1 MQLTKLYTPVE
12 YHGKGGISAK
22 IILDSVSALTGDR
35 LTTFELVYHRNIH
48 SELKTHRMLSGNS
61 SSTRAIPSAKMKEQ
75 CTAMP
80 IYYGKNKS
88 GMQATEELEF
98 HKKFACMELIEQHRL
113 NTLNVTDALAELG
126 LHKQHVG
133 RYNEPFQFMKTVVS
147 ATEFDNFFWLRNH
160 EAADPLIHELAK
172 VMQQCY
178 EESSPVTLKS
188 GEWHLPYVDM
198 LSDRNYYIELD
209 SNDYIKLSLDDA
221 IKVSA
226 ARCAAVSFRNTDY
239 GVEKSKEVYQRL
251 VGDDRKHASALEHPA
266 KVMSRCQDPFNTD
279 GWDNGVSHVDKH
291 GNLWSGNFQGFVQLR
306 KTIPDE
312 CYVK

>member
-12 YHGKGGISAK
+12 VFGQGGISAK
-22 IILDSVSALTGDR
+22 IILDSVSALSGDR
-35 LTTFELVYHRNIH
+35 LTTFELIYHRNIH
-48 SELKTHRMLSGNS
+48 SELMTHRFFTRNAAS
-61 SSTRAIPSAKMKEQ
+61 SRAIPFNKMKEQ
-75 CTAMP
+75 CNAMP
-80 IYYGKNKS
+80 IYYGKNQS
-88 GMQATEELEF
+88 GMQAYEEIDEIS
-98 HKKFACMELIEQHRL
+98 KIKSEVLIEQHRI
-113 NTLNVTDALAELG
+113 NTLNLVETLFNLG
-126 LHKQHVG
+126 NHKQTFN
-133 RYNEPFQFMKTVVS
+133 RLSEPFQFIKTVVS

-178 EESSPVTLKS
+178 KESSPVTLKS

-198 LSDRNYYIELD
+198 LSDRNHYIELD
-209 SNDYIKLSLDDA
+209 NNDYIKLSLDDA

-266 KVMSRCQDPFNTD
+266 KVMSRCQDPFNID

>member
-12 YHGKGGISAK
+12 VFGQGGISAK
-22 IILDSVSALTGDR
+22 IILDSVSALSGDR
-35 LTTFELVYHRNIH
+35 LTTFELIYHRNIH
-48 SELKTHRMLSGNS
+48 SELMTHRLFSRNAAS
-61 SSTRAIPSAKMKEQ
+61 SRAIPVEKMKEQ

-88 GMQATEELEF
+88 GMQATESLDATSTF
-98 HKKFACMELIEQHRL
+98 VSAALIELHRL
-113 NTLNVTDALAELG
+113 NTMNLVQSLSNLG
-126 LHKQHVG
+126 NHKQTVN
-133 RYNEPFQFMKTVVS
+133 RYSEPFQFMKTVVS

-160 EAADPLIHELAK
+160 EDADPLIHELAK

-178 EESSPVTLKS
+178 DNSFPVTLNA
-188 GEWHLPYVDM
+188 GEWHLPYVDI
-198 LSDRNYYIELD
+198 LSDRNHYIELD
-209 SNDYIKLSLDDA
+209 NNDYIKLSLDDA

-251 VGDDRKHASALEHPA
+251 VGDDRKHGSALEHPA